1 MNDGFRQRL
10 VGALVLICLAV
21 ILWPIV
27 FSNSVKPVV
36 DRQTQIPPMP
46 QLEKY
51 TIPEPQKPK
60 GIEPVN
66 TDTIAEPPKAVAK
79 KQQVVE
85 QSKAA
90 VKQEAALDKRGLPV
104 SWVLQVA
111 SLSQLKS
118 AQDLVNK
125 LKKEGYKSYS
135 TTVNVDN
142 KKVFRVFVGPKFKK
156 EELEKARKR
165 IDKAHKVGSRIVR
178 YKP

>member
-27 FSNSVKPVV
+27 FSSSVRPVV

-51 TIPEPQKPK
+51 TVPEPQKPK
-60 GIEPVN
+60 GIEPIK

-79 KQQVVE
+79 EQPTVK

-90 VKQEAALDKRGLPV
+90 VKQEIALDKRGLPV

-118 AQDLVNK
+118 AQDLVKK
-125 LKKEGYKSYS
+125 LKQAGYKSYS
-135 TTVNVDN
+135 ATVNVDG

-156 EELEKARKR
+156 DELEKIRKK
-165 IDKAHKVGSRIVR
+165 IDKAYKVSSQIVR